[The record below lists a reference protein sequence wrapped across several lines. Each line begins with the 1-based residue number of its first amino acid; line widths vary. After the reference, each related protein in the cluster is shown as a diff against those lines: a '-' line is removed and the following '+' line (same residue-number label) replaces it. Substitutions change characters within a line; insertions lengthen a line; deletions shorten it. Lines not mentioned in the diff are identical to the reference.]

1 MHAPHSR
8 PLRILHVVRAPV
20 GGLFRH
26 ICDLA
31 AGQTER
37 GHAVGL
43 IADSSTGGER
53 AANTLARLAPRLA
66 LGIYRL
72 PIARDLG
79 PSDLIGLARMFRT
92 IRAIGPDVLH
102 GHGAKGGACAR
113 LAPAGPATIR
123 VYTPHGGSLHYAPGT
138 LRGHIYGSIERFLM
152 PRTDLFLFESAYARS
167 TYAAQV
173 GAPKGIVRV
182 VHNGVGEE
190 DFAPISHVMD
200 ATDLV
205 FVGELRKLKGV
216 DVLLAA
222 LALLRG
228 QGRRVTLTVVG
239 EGPDANAFHAEASRL
254 GLDDTVR
261 FLGYRGAREA
271 FGLGRIL
278 MVPSRNESLPY
289 VVLEATAA
297 GIPII
302 PTNVGGIPEIF
313 GPYAHRLVPP
323 GDATALAAAIAAA
336 LDDPQGTLAAA
347 AALRARVRQLF
358 SLDAMVAGVLDA
370 YREALTARFLTAK

>member
-26 ICDLA
+26 ICDVA

-66 LGIYRL
+66 LGIYRV
-72 PIARDLG
+72 PITRDLG
-79 PSDLIGLARMFRT
+79 PSDLVGLARMFRT

-113 LAPAGPATIR
+113 LAPAGPAIR

-138 LRGHIYGSIERFLM
+138 LRGGIYGGLERLLM
-152 PRTDLFLFESAYARS
+152 PRTDLFLFESAYARA
-167 TYAAQV
+167 TYATQV
-173 GAPKGIVRV
+173 GLPKGIVRV
-182 VHNGVGEE
+182 VCNGVGDE
-190 DFAPISHVMD
+190 DFAPIAHAVN
-200 ATDLV
+200 ATDLI

-228 QGRRVTLTVVG
+228 RGRMVTLSVVG
-239 EGPDANAFHAEASRL
+239 EGPDADAFRAEASRL
-254 GLDDTVR
+254 GVDDTVR

-271 FGLGRIL
+271 FGLGGIL

-297 GIPII
+297 GVPII

-313 GPYAHRLVPP
+313 GPHAHRLVPP
-323 GDATALAAAIAAA
+323 GDAAALAAAIAAA

-347 AALRARVRQLF
+347 TALRERVRQLF

-370 YREALTARFLTAK
+370 YREALTARFLAAK

>member
-26 ICDLA
+26 VCDLA

-53 AANTLARLAPRLA
+53 AASTLAALAPRLA

-72 PIARDLG
+72 PITRDLG
-79 PSDLIGLARMFRT
+79 PSDLVGLARMFRT

-113 LAPAGPATIR
+113 LAPAGPTTIR
-123 VYTPHGGSLHYAPGT
+123 VYTPHGGSLHYPPTSLRGRIYGT
-138 LRGHIYGSIERFLM
+138 LERMLM
-152 PRTDLFLFESAYARS
+152 PRTDLFLFESAYARA
-167 TYAAQV
+167 TYAAQI
-173 GAPKGIVRV
+173 GAPGGIVRIV
-182 VHNGVGEE
+182 CNGVGED
-190 DFAPISHVMD
+190 DFVPVANSPV

-205 FVGELRKLKGV
+205 FVGELRRLKGV

-222 LALLRG
+222 LALLRDR
-228 QGRRVTLTVVG
+228 GRRVTLTVVG
-239 EGPDANAFHAEASRL
+239 EGPDGDAFRAEMVQL
-254 GLDDTVR
+254 GLNEAVS
-261 FLGYRGAREA
+261 FVGYRAAREA
-271 FGLGRIL
+271 FRLGGIL

-297 GIPII
+297 GVPVI

-313 GPYAHRLVPP
+313 GPQVHRLVPP
-323 GDATALAAAIAAA
+323 GDAEALAAAIAAA
-336 LDDPQGTLAAA
+336 LDEPQGTRAAA
-347 AALRARVRQLF
+347 TALRERVHQLF

-370 YREALTARFLTAK
+370 YREALTARFLVAK